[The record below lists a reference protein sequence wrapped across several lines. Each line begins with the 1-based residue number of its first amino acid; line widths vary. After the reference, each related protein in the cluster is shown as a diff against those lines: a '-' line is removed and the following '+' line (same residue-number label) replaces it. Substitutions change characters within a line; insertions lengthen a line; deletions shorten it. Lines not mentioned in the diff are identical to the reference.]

1 MAGGIRRTYIRNQ
14 FTKPLSINV
23 DTIVVAINERV
34 SSEMMKNA
42 LDEIKNWP
50 EVKSSNTLS
59 ATAEELFKDTRS
71 YSGAYTE
78 ITDNQLAYL
87 QAEII
92 RDEAEGILVINKYNS
107 WLHYEKSRI
116 FR

>member
-1 MAGGIRRTYIRNQ
+1 MYYEWNELVENLLPLFMWILVAGGIHRTYI
-14 FTKPLSINV
+14 K
-23 DTIVVAINERV
+23 D
-34 SSEMMKNA
+34 
-42 LDEIKNWP
+42 WP

-71 YSGAYTE
+71 YSVAYTE